1 MGSVGGEEEFPAGVM
16 GADAEV
22 GALVW
27 VRRRNGSWWP
37 GRILGQDELPENCVV
52 PPRSAGTPIKLLG
65 RPDGSIDW
73 YNLEKSKRVKAFRCG
88 EYEECIE
95 KAKILAR
102 QQKRTYNEGKY
113 VRREDAIMHALE
125 IERSRFPDEDE
136 MDDVM
141 CASEN
146 RYSANSRNIGGASR
160 ISSRVERGLY
170 DIEENSAQGLS
181 EASTFF
187 KLPQNI
193 SSSSTRY
200 ASSSRKKRKASN
212 KFEDDTVKGFRRM
225 RDLIGSNR
233 TPKRKSS
240 AGSFS
245 HGYHDLPH
253 LESGPSFGYE
263 LPSTNGINKNKQSHS
278 LTKRKRSNIGQAYE
292 NSRKKDKRRP
302 LSKLCKDS
310 AVKVPTYWDASG
322 QSSVQ
327 SPGHKLSNVFESNW
341 GGFSLPGNLN
351 CSYSSGTSSVET
363 LADALCT
370 SRSGATK
377 ASKLKEAEVFD
388 GTGFLSDGCSD
399 DDEFLDAHRTM
410 EDDVT
415 AEGHLHTHGSCAS
428 VKDETLKGK
437 TQITDYSREHIPLL
451 RDNTSSKK
459 KNIQVTPVSCN
470 MDESLMVERYGRT
483 IKCKEQDED
492 VTGLDARVGSAS
504 DPGSS
509 MKFVLV
515 PPDDG
520 AGIMGQQYYESG
532 PEHDESFETLSNHS
546 HSEKVGAASPY
557 YGSPLKV
564 ILPEQKPDMKS
575 TRCHVVKPMKSVQ
588 ADYKLYDV
596 ELAVEGTYKGHRAP
610 LVSLTSKWNHKPV
623 MGFPVP
629 VVVLDDSCPVESRDN
644 HHLAKNS
651 LTHLLKRSEVAEP
664 RQPRSSHSSKSKL
677 CGRKKVSEHD
687 MDKSWRPHT
696 KKSASSPRKMRRLS
710 SFGSSRRESANRN
723 TVVRK
728 IGGPTIAC
736 IPVRLVFSRIN
747 EALSFQVRSENTS

>member
-1 MGSVGGEEEFPAGVM
+1 MGSVGGEEEFPAGVT

-125 IERSRFPDEDE
+125 IERSRLPDEDE
-136 MDDVM
+136 MDDAM

-146 RYSANSRNIGGASR
+146 RYSANSKNIGGASR
-160 ISSRVERGLY
+160 ISSRLERGLY

-233 TPKRKSS
+233 VPKQKSS

-245 HGYHDLPH
+245 NGYHDLPH

-263 LPSTNGINKNKQSHS
+263 LPSTNGINKSKQSHS

-292 NSRKKDKRRP
+292 NSRKKDRRRP

-310 AVKVPTYWDASG
+310 AVKVPTCWDASG

-327 SPGHKLSNVFESNW
+327 PPGHKLSNVFESNW

-377 ASKLKEAEVFD
+377 ASKLKEAEVLD
-388 GTGFLSDGCSD
+388 GTGFLNDGCSD

-437 TQITDYSREHIPLL
+437 TQTTDYSREHIPLL
-451 RDNTSSKK
+451 PDNTSSKK

-470 MDESLMVERYGRT
+470 MDESLTVQQYGRT
-483 IKCKEQDED
+483 IKCKEQGED

-557 YGSPLKV
+557 YGSPLQV

-575 TRCHVVKPMKSVQ
+575 TRCHVVKPIKSVQ
-588 ADYKLYDV
+588 ADSKLYDV

-651 LTHLLKRSEVAEP
+651 LTHLLKRSEVVEP
-664 RQPRSSHSSKSKL
+664 RQPRSSHASKSKL
-677 CGRKKVSEHD
+677 GGRKKVSEHD

-747 EALSFQVRSENTS
+747 EALSFQVRSENTT

>member
-1 MGSVGGEEEFPAGVM
+1 MGSVGGEEEFPAGVT

-136 MDDVM
+136 MGDAM

-233 TPKRKSS
+233 APKQKSS

-245 HGYHDLPH
+245 NGYHDLPH
-253 LESGPSFGYE
+253 LESGPSFSYE
-263 LPSTNGINKNKQSHS
+263 LPSTNGINKSKQSHS

-322 QSSVQ
+322 QYSVQ

-377 ASKLKEAEVFD
+377 ASKLKEAEVLD

-399 DDEFLDAHRTM
+399 DDEFLDAYRTM

-428 VKDETLKGK
+428 VKDETLKSK

-459 KNIQVTPVSCN
+459 KNTQVTPVSCN
-470 MDESLMVERYGRT
+470 MDESLMVQQYGRT

-532 PEHDESFETLSNHS
+532 PEHDESFEALSNHS

-557 YGSPLKV
+557 YGSPLQV

-596 ELAVEGTYKGHRAP
+596 ELAVEGTYKDHRAP
-610 LVSLTSKWNHKPV
+610 LVSLTSKWNRKPV

-644 HHLAKNS
+644 HRLAKNS

-664 RQPRSSHSSKSKL
+664 RQPRSSHASKSKL
-677 CGRKKVSEHD
+677 GGRKKVSEHD

-696 KKSASSPRKMRRLS
+696 KKSATSPRKMRRLS

>member
-1 MGSVGGEEEFPAGVM
+1 MGSVGGEEEFPAGVT

-136 MDDVM
+136 MDDAM

-233 TPKRKSS
+233 TPKQKSS

-245 HGYHDLPH
+245 NGYHDLPH

-327 SPGHKLSNVFESNW
+327 SPGHKLSNMFESNW

-370 SRSGATK
+370 SRNGATK
-377 ASKLKEAEVFD
+377 ASKLKEAEVLD
-388 GTGFLSDGCSD
+388 GTGFLSDGCSDD

-415 AEGHLHTHGSCAS
+415 AEGFVIISCS
-428 VKDETLKGK
+428 MLSDQVDHVLEVNPV
-437 TQITDYSREHIPLL
+437 HIGMFPL
-451 RDNTSSKK
+451 
-459 KNIQVTPVSCN
+459 P
-470 MDESLMVERYGRT
+470 
-483 IKCKEQDED
+483 
-492 VTGLDARVGSAS
+492 A
-504 DPGSS
+504 
-509 MKFVLV
+509 
-515 PPDDG
+515 
-520 AGIMGQQYYESG
+520 
-532 PEHDESFETLSNHS
+532 
-546 HSEKVGAASPY
+546 
-557 YGSPLKV
+557 
-564 ILPEQKPDMKS
+564 
-575 TRCHVVKPMKSVQ
+575 
-588 ADYKLYDV
+588 
-596 ELAVEGTYKGHRAP
+596 
-610 LVSLTSKWNHKPV
+610 
-623 MGFPVP
+623 
-629 VVVLDDSCPVESRDN
+629 
-644 HHLAKNS
+644 
-651 LTHLLKRSEVAEP
+651 
-664 RQPRSSHSSKSKL
+664 
-677 CGRKKVSEHD
+677 
-687 MDKSWRPHT
+687 
-696 KKSASSPRKMRRLS
+696 
-710 SFGSSRRESANRN
+710 
-723 TVVRK
+723 
-728 IGGPTIAC
+728 
-736 IPVRLVFSRIN
+736 
-747 EALSFQVRSENTS
+747 